1 VKSAGEDK
9 EETMPDF
16 HEVLFPL
23 DIALKSAGG
32 PERKT
37 EIVALGSGR
46 EERNARW
53 AHSRRR
59 YDAGYGVKTLDA
71 LSAVVAFFEERRGRL
86 HGFRWRDRL
95 DHSSAPP
102 GASVTPLD
110 QAIGTGNG
118 SATAFQLAKTYGATY
133 APYGRPIRKP
143 LAGSVRVAVNGTEQ
157 TEGSAF
163 SVDVTTGIVTF
174 LSGHVP
180 ASGASVRAGFLFDV
194 PVRFD
199 TDYLEVDLSAFAA
212 GSVARIPL
220 VEIKL

>member
-1 VKSAGEDK
+1 MSAA
-9 EETMPDF
+9 F

-32 PERKT
+32 PERRT

-59 YDAGYGVKTLDA
+59 YDAGYGIKTLEA
-71 LSAVVAFFEERRGRL
+71 LSAAVAFFEERRGRL

-95 DHSSAPP
+95 DHSSAAP
-102 GASVTPLD
+102 GAVVGPTD
-110 QAIGTGNG
+110 QLIGTGDG
-118 SATAFQLAKTYGATY
+118 VKTSFQLVKTYGGAH
-133 APYGRPIRKP
+133 APYARPIVKP
-143 LAGSVRVAVNGTEQ
+143 VIGSVRVAVAGVEADEGTDF
-157 TEGSAF
+157 TNDA
-163 SVDVTTGIVTF
+163 TTGLVTF
-174 LSGHVP
+174 LPGHVP
-180 ASGASVRAGFLFDV
+180 ATGAAVTAGFLFDV

-212 GSVARIPL
+212 GAIPKIPL
-220 VEIKL
+220 LEIKP

>member
-1 VKSAGEDK
+1 MTAA
-9 EETMPDF
+9 F

-37 EIVALGSGR
+37 EIVITGSGR

-59 YDAGYGVKTLDA
+59 YDAGYGVKTLEA
-71 LSAVVAFFEERRGRL
+71 LAAAVAFFEERRARL

-95 DHSSAPP
+95 DHSSAAA
-102 GASVTPLD
+102 GAVSPLD
-110 QAIGTGNG
+110 QVIGTGDGATG
-118 SATAFQLAKTYGATY
+118 SFPLSKTYGGVY
-133 APYGRPIRKP
+133 APYQRPVTKP
-143 LAGSVRVAVNGTEQ
+143 VAGSVRVAVAGVEVA
-157 TEGSAF
+157 EGEAF
-163 SVDVTTGIVTF
+163 TCDVTTGLVTF
-174 LSGHVP
+174 LPGHIP
-180 ASGASVRAGFLFDV
+180 AAGQAITAGFLFDV

-212 GSVARIPL
+212 GAIPSIPL
-220 VEIKL
+220 VEIKP